1 MKVKKGA
8 KIQLMIIY
16 KLSSYKYRKLNNI
29 QILEIM
35 NLIDEDK
42 LNEVDKLYKIDRSLL
57 ETEIIKDIVLFCSGE
72 PNLVDLK
79 L

>member
-1 MKVKKGA
+1 
-8 KIQLMIIY
+8 
-16 KLSSYKYRKLNNI
+16 
-29 QILEIM
+29 M

-42 LNEVDKLYKIDRSLL
+42 INEVDTLYKTDRSLL

-72 PNLVDLK
+72 PNLVNLK

>member
-1 MKVKKGA
+1 
-8 KIQLMIIY
+8 
-16 KLSSYKYRKLNNI
+16 
-29 QILEIM
+29 M
-35 NLIDEDK
+35 NLINEDK

-57 ETEIIKDIVLFCSGE
+57 ETEIIKDIVLFCSEE